1 MDPLTTGLV
10 AALAAVLVAVP
21 AGYGLA
27 RLQDRSRQS
36 SARYRASEVTDHA
49 RREAENI
56 IKDSELKAKDELFK
70 KREEFNREIER
81 ARTEV
86 RDQERRLEKRE
97 DVLDQKHQAQLK
109 KERAL
114 EHAQRKLN
122 ERREQV
128 EKRSKELEVTIQ
140 EETAKLHEISTLT
153 REQAERML
161 LERLEVELSDEVAA
175 GTQKAEERFSSTA
188 EEKACEG
195 LIGAVQRSG
204 AAHTADTTT
213 SSTDM
218 PSDDMK

>member
-114 EHAQRKLN
+114 EHAQ
-122 ERREQV
+122 QV
-128 EKRSKELEVTIQ
+128 GATICGVVGRDGGH
-140 EETAKLHEISTLT
+140 TAKVAEACVIVPTIRPETVTPHAEAF
-153 REQAERML
+153 QAVVWHL
-161 LERLEVELSDEVAA
+161 IVSHPSL
-175 GTQKAEERFSSTA
+175 QKAPMKWEST
-188 EEKACEG
+188 
-195 LIGAVQRSG
+195 R
-204 AAHTADTTT
+204 
-213 SSTDM
+213 
-218 PSDDMK
+218 